1 MSRIKRQYISSSGRT
16 CTDALDLFLAFFHF
30 LFFLQNLYFLQ
41 LNLNYV
47 LQHILK
53 EGQNTLDLPSKKL
66 LRHYKYGAHT
76 PFFLSKIINLYSSL
90 PQLLLFLVPPLTM
103 AKMPLEPLIVGRV
116 IGEVLDSFTTSTK
129 MTVSY
134 NKKQVYNGH
143 ELFPSTV
150 NTKPKVEI
158 EGGDMRSFFTL
169 VYIFLLSLLFLFL
182 FFFKEQDFF
191 GEKKRRFF
199 FASVFLCYFL

>member
-1 MSRIKRQYISSSGRT
+1 
-16 CTDALDLFLAFFHF
+16 
-30 LFFLQNLYFLQ
+30 
-41 LNLNYV
+41 
-47 LQHILK
+47 
-53 EGQNTLDLPSKKL
+53 
-66 LRHYKYGAHT
+66 
-76 PFFLSKIINLYSSL
+76 
-90 PQLLLFLVPPLTM
+90 M
-103 AKMPLEPLIVGRV
+103 ARMPLEPLIVGRV

-129 MTVSY
+129 MIVSY
-134 NKKQVYNGH
+134 NKNQVYNGH

-191 GEKKRRFF
+191 GEKKREKT
-199 FASVFLCYFL
+199 